1 MSIFKSYSV
10 PLEIFMFCWKRKR
23 KNCGFSLIIRT
34 TFHKILI
41 YHNISW
47 NIQYHYSNS
56 EVIVKQLAFFRYDYK
71 SYRTYS
77 LISFGGYQKRTVAW
91 NGLINFSHRT
101 FWVILWLTSKI
112 NYTVITLLSTWNFRI
127 LFIISHINFIL
138 VCNNSVF
145 NALCLSTIFFG
156 LQLFSQKCRI
166 SDRVF

>member
-10 PLEIFMFCWKRKR
+10 PLEIFMFCWKRKS
-23 KNCGFSLIIRT
+23 KNRGFSLIIRT

-47 NIQYHYSNS
+47 NIQHHYSNC

-77 LISFGGYQKRTVAW
+77 LISFGGYQKRSVAW

-112 NYTVITLLSTWNFRI
+112 NYTVITLSTWNFCI

-145 NALCLSTIFFG
+145 TALCLSTILFV
-156 LQLFSQKCRI
+156 LQLFSQKCGI
-166 SDRVF
+166 

>member
-10 PLEIFMFCWKRKR
+10 SLEIFMFCWKRKR

-47 NIQYHYSNS
+47 NIQYHYNNC

-112 NYTVITLLSTWNFRI
+112 NYTVITLLSTWNFCI

-145 NALCLSTIFFG
+145 TALCLLTIFFV

-166 SDRVF
+166 WDRVF